1 MIKSLVAFFNPK
13 ESYRTLQTY
22 GIVYGPTAAE
32 VTVDQQI
39 VHSGPLESG
48 LLFKFITNV
57 KVHGAVKV
65 KIKLFY
71 GKFTITH
78 IRARYPALINNKYYG
93 FVDFPQPISQ
103 PIIGHII
110 PLTVDKSLIYEH
122 FMYNGPKQW
131 LINSD
136 SDEQVIVVDD
146 YYCAAK
152 NGIIRTDWQYYHK
165 TIDIEELDNI
175 SLNR

>member
-1 MIKSLVAFFNPK
+1 MIKSLISFFRIK

-22 GIVYGPTAAE
+22 GTVHGPTAAE
-32 VTVDQQI
+32 ITVGRQI
-39 VHSGPLESG
+39 VHSGPLVSG

-57 KVHGAVKV
+57 KVHGPVNV
-65 KIKLFY
+65 KIELFY

-78 IRARYPALINNKYYG
+78 VRARYPALINNKYYG

-103 PIIGHII
+103 PIIDCVL
-110 PLTVDKSLIYEH
+110 PLTVNKSLIYKH

-131 LINSD
+131 LVNSD
-136 SDEQVIVVDD
+136 SDERVIVIDD
-146 YYCAAK
+146 YYYAAK
-152 NGIIRTDWQYYHK
+152 NGIIRTDWQYYYK
-165 TIDIEELDNI
+165 PINIEELDNI